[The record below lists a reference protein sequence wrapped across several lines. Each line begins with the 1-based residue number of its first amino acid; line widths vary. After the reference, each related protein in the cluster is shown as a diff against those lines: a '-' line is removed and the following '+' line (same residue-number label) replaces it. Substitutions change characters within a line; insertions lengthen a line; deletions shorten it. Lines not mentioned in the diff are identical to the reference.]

1 MREVESREMG
11 SREDYVRVMKKV
23 EWRIMSES

>member
-11 SREDYVRVMKKV
+11 SREDYVRVVKKV